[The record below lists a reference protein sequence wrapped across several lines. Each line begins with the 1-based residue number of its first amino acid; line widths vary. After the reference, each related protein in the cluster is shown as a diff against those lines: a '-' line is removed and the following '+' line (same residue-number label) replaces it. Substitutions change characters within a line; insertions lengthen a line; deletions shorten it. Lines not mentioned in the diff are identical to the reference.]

1 MLTYKIT
8 KEESAVCGD
17 IYTVETQGAEI
28 NLTDM
33 RIKAIP
39 LGITYSSN
47 QSGSTLGVVDILTDK
62 QITIP
67 FDVVEALM
75 DAHRKNTR

>member
-17 IYTVETQGAEI
+17 IYTVETQGAAI

-39 LGITYSSN
+39 VAITYSSN
-47 QSGSTLGVVDILTDK
+47 DSGSTLGVVNKLTDK

-67 FDVVEALM
+67 FEAVAALM
-75 DAHRKNTR
+75 DAHRKNNG